1 MGFIGKAAAVIKRRI
16 RMPKLSSGDRNSM
29 HSGKL
34 SKLEPCT
41 ELDPNTVWLDSTLM
55 KRGFYANSTFHL
67 RHIKLT
73 SEFISYSQTDGG
85 SLLDRVWFNDI
96 AGVVFHGMK
105 DEEFEQM
112 FNAQEEF
119 AAERQAA
126 HDLYAT
132 LKPMQ
137 FAVCCTKDGYH
148 KGRQFIFMASSVGE
162 MEVWVASIV
171 RVFKYNMARDTSY
184 QKISTFAACRRYVR
198 WLYLGDRVQLLV
210 AALIVLNFFL
220 NICDTQLQAEEG
232 TLEYKMLEVAD
243 IAFGYIFAFEL
254 VVNMF
259 ATLVTEFVKDPWNWF
274 DALVVG
280 ITILSQNV
288 PGIPGISVLRLLR
301 TFRVFRLFKRIPS
314 LKQILICL
322 QQSVPP
328 MCNAFAIVCLV
339 TCIYAIMA
347 VTFYGNQREDL
358 FGDFFSSLFTMFQ
371 IMTGDQWGD
380 ITRELFAQ
388 SSTPALTAMFF
399 VSYQLLVSFVLVNV
413 VIAVLLDEFA
423 KAASSSKAGSSGALQ
438 LYVPGNPDDRCPL
451 ENVSRD
457 LVNFID
463 LDDLEHR
470 IVFLFMR
477 VVRAAKV
484 AGGEAARLDE
494 AGMYQG
500 FLGMGTVPPIL
511 FEKRHWERFV
521 VRHRLCDSKGTLGLR
536 EFMILIKQGL
546 RRYQLRELTSVMDGE
561 GGGWTSRR
569 VRCALATIKG
579 MLVEEAQQARDFD
592 SGGLVPNSEPGLTA
606 RPIRA
611 AASKP
616 LPQVLNALVTD
627 MQRLHERFD
636 QIETE
641 IVGSDNVSGSPRG
654 AVLSMEPQVEEAPE
668 EKTAASNAQ
677 EMLSN
682 LFSAGPKLSFAPQMD
697 FSQLPPLPFQTPAPA
712 QRPAM
717 APGSTLS
724 PTDGAL
730 TQRSKPPTARNLHKE
745 GWDFFAAQQ
754 ANLFKGAAERVP
766 GMDAASSLRTG
777 VLDSFS
783 TFGKSLFPFMRQP
796 TPRAAEGALEISA
809 TPKSRKSLN
818 GRV

>member
-34 SKLEPCT
+34 SKLEPST

-274 DALVVG
+274 DELIVG
-280 ITILSQNV
+280 F
-288 PGIPGISVLRLLR
+288 PIPNNHNNHNHNHNDADTRARAHTHTHAHTGLTRSSSASRSSR
-301 TFRVFRLFKRIPS
+301 KTFRAFPASPCCASCAPSVSSDFSSASPRLNRFSSVCSSRCPQCATPSPSCAWSRASTPSWPSPSTATNAKTCSATFSLPS
-314 LKQILICL
+314 LQC
-322 QQSVPP
+322 
-328 MCNAFAIVCLV
+328 
-339 TCIYAIMA
+339 
-347 VTFYGNQREDL
+347 
-358 FGDFFSSLFTMFQ
+358 
-371 IMTGDQWGD
+371 
-380 ITRELFAQ
+380 
-388 SSTPALTAMFF
+388 
-399 VSYQLLVSFVLVNV
+399 
-413 VIAVLLDEFA
+413 
-423 KAASSSKAGSSGALQ
+423 
-438 LYVPGNPDDRCPL
+438 
-451 ENVSRD
+451 SR
-457 LVNFID
+457 L
-463 LDDLEHR
+463 
-470 IVFLFMR
+470 
-477 VVRAAKV
+477 
-484 AGGEAARLDE
+484 
-494 AGMYQG
+494 
-500 FLGMGTVPPIL
+500 
-511 FEKRHWERFV
+511 
-521 VRHRLCDSKGTLGLR
+521 
-536 EFMILIKQGL
+536 
-546 RRYQLRELTSVMDGE
+546 
-561 GGGWTSRR
+561 
-569 VRCALATIKG
+569 
-579 MLVEEAQQARDFD
+579 
-592 SGGLVPNSEPGLTA
+592 
-606 RPIRA
+606 
-611 AASKP
+611 
-616 LPQVLNALVTD
+616 
-627 MQRLHERFD
+627 
-636 QIETE
+636 
-641 IVGSDNVSGSPRG
+641 
-654 AVLSMEPQVEEAPE
+654 
-668 EKTAASNAQ
+668 
-677 EMLSN
+677 
-682 LFSAGPKLSFAPQMD
+682 
-697 FSQLPPLPFQTPAPA
+697 
-712 QRPAM
+712 
-717 APGSTLS
+717 
-724 PTDGAL
+724 
-730 TQRSKPPTARNLHKE
+730 
-745 GWDFFAAQQ
+745 
-754 ANLFKGAAERVP
+754 
-766 GMDAASSLRTG
+766 
-777 VLDSFS
+777 
-783 TFGKSLFPFMRQP
+783 
-796 TPRAAEGALEISA
+796 
-809 TPKSRKSLN
+809 
-818 GRV
+818 

>member
-1 MGFIGKAAAVIKRRI
+1 
-16 RMPKLSSGDRNSM
+16 
-29 HSGKL
+29 
-34 SKLEPCT
+34 
-41 ELDPNTVWLDSTLM
+41 
-55 KRGFYANSTFHL
+55 
-67 RHIKLT
+67 
-73 SEFISYSQTDGG
+73 
-85 SLLDRVWFNDI
+85 
-96 AGVVFHGMK
+96 
-105 DEEFEQM
+105 
-112 FNAQEEF
+112 
-119 AAERQAA
+119 
-126 HDLYAT
+126 
-132 LKPMQ
+132 
-137 FAVCCTKDGYH
+137 
-148 KGRQFIFMASSVGE
+148 
-162 MEVWVASIV
+162 
-171 RVFKYNMARDTSY
+171 
-184 QKISTFAACRRYVR
+184 
-198 WLYLGDRVQLLV
+198 
-210 AALIVLNFFL
+210 
-220 NICDTQLQAEEG
+220 
-232 TLEYKMLEVAD
+232 
-243 IAFGYIFAFEL
+243 
-254 VVNMF
+254 
-259 ATLVTEFVKDPWNWF
+259 
-274 DALVVG
+274 
-280 ITILSQNV
+280 
-288 PGIPGISVLRLLR
+288 
-301 TFRVFRLFKRIPS
+301 
-314 LKQILICL
+314 
-322 QQSVPP
+322 
-328 MCNAFAIVCLV
+328 
-339 TCIYAIMA
+339 MA

-423 KAASSSKAGSSGALQ
+423 KAASSSKAGSSGMRMLKGLFCHIPGLFLTRMHTAGGLQ

-654 AVLSMEPQVEEAPE
+654 AVLSMEPQVPL
-668 EKTAASNAQ
+668 N
-677 EMLSN
+677 
-682 LFSAGPKLSFAPQMD
+682 PKPS
-697 FSQLPPLPFQTPAPA
+697 
-712 QRPAM
+712 
-717 APGSTLS
+717 
-724 PTDGAL
+724 
-730 TQRSKPPTARNLHKE
+730 
-745 GWDFFAAQQ
+745 
-754 ANLFKGAAERVP
+754 
-766 GMDAASSLRTG
+766 
-777 VLDSFS
+777 
-783 TFGKSLFPFMRQP
+783 
-796 TPRAAEGALEISA
+796 
-809 TPKSRKSLN
+809 
-818 GRV
+818 